1 MICRKHITFYKDN
14 FIVILKLSKFLS
26 LHLAATDEIDYYDD
40 YSEELTTTIKPT
52 QQPKK
57 VKPVVKKTENEFN
70 PLMRKTVQYREK
82 SPSGSNAE
90 YYDDEIIE
98 TTWVVKL
105 GNKNVTDKDLLNYIN
120 KETNI
125 EELFKNSLKDNSS
138 NSDYKYDSET
148 LTSLFTVPKTV
159 KISSKK
165 IDRFLD
171 KDTDLDGMLKTYF
184 PMETTTKRP
193 IEVISKTFWFSKDF
207 DKEIENLGISQI
219 LKNSKDFK
227 KILND
232 HKNSSSATESFTYDS
247 EGEVIDE

>member
-1 MICRKHITFYKDN
+1 MITFTT
-14 FIVILKLSKFLS
+14 
-26 LHLAATDEIDYYDD
+26 TDEIEYYDD
-40 YSEELTTTIKPT
+40 YSDELTTIKPT

-57 VKPVVKKTENEFN
+57 VKPVVKKTQNEIN
-70 PLMRKTVQYREK
+70 PLMKKTIQYREK
-82 SPSGSNAE
+82 SPSGSNDE

-125 EELFKNSLKDNSS
+125 EELFRNSLKDNSN

-159 KISSKK
+159 KLSNKT
-165 IDRFLD
+165 IDQFLD

-184 PMETTTKRP
+184 PMEKTTKRP

-207 DKEIENLGISQI
+207 DDQIENLGITKV
-219 LKNSKDFK
+219 LKSSKDFK

-232 HKNSSSATESFTYDS
+232 HSNSSSSTESYTYDS
-247 EGEVIDE
+247 EGEVIEE